1 MLYIVS
7 TPIGN
12 LEDITLRAIRIIREC
27 DMVVVEDTRTS
38 GILLSK
44 YNIRNRMTSFN
55 KFNEHRRIK
64 HILNLLK
71 KGLDIALIS
80 DSGTPGINDP
90 AYLLVRECVSLGIKV
105 VPVPGAC
112 SIIAALVCSG
122 LPTDSFTFYGFVPK
136 KGGKKQELMNRIRE
150 RKETAVM
157 FESPHRLM
165 STLETLADVLP
176 GHRIVVARELTKRFE
191 EFIRG
196 KPSEIIDQLKDKKP
210 KGEYVMMIGQPQ

>member
-12 LEDITLRAIRIIREC
+12 LEDITLRAVRILREC
-27 DMVVVEDTRTS
+27 DLIVVEDTRTS

-71 KGLDIALIS
+71 TGMDIALIS

-90 AYLLVRECVSLGIKV
+90 AYLLVRECVSSGIKV
-105 VPVPGAC
+105 VPVPGPC
-112 SIIAALVCSG
+112 SLITALVCSG

-136 KGGKKQELMNRIRE
+136 KRGKKQEMMNRISQK
-150 RKETAVM
+150 KETAVM
-157 FESPHRLM
+157 FESPYRLM
-165 STLETLADVLP
+165 STLETLAEVLP

-196 KPSEIIDQLKDKKP
+196 NPSEIIDQLKDKKP
-210 KGEYVMMIGQPQ
+210 KGEFVLMIGQPQ